1 MSQNSSQEQWSEVI
15 TPKKSWFDLKLGEL
29 WQYRDLIILFVRRD
43 FVATTKQTV
52 LGPLWHFIPVVV
64 STLIFTIVFS
74 GVAKI
79 PTNNQP
85 PFLFYLCGTTIWSF
99 FASCLSGTANT
110 FTSNANIFG
119 KVYFP
124 RLAIPFSIIISNLIR
139 FGIQMMLF
147 LVFYAFYIYQGKYS
161 IVANKMLLLL
171 PVFLL
176 IMAFLGLG
184 LGIIISSLTTKYRDL
199 SNFVGFGVQLLMYA
213 TPVIYPSS
221 ILSPQFQFYMK
232 FNPIAPIVEGFRHAF
247 MGNGNFQL
255 SQLLFS
261 IVTTIVIFTIGL
273 LLFRRVEKT
282 FMDTV

>member
-1 MSQNSSQEQWSEVI
+1 MPQHSSEEQWSEII

-43 FVATTKQTV
+43 FVAATKQTV
-52 LGPLWHFIPVVV
+52 LGPLWHFIPVIA
-64 STLIFTIVFS
+64 STLIFTVVFS

-99 FASCLSGTANT
+99 FASCLNGTAGT
-110 FTSNANIFG
+110 FTNNANIFG

-124 RLAIPFSIIISNLIR
+124 RLAIPFSVIISNLIR
-139 FGIQMMLF
+139 FGIQMLLF
-147 LVFYAFYIYQGKYS
+147 IAFYIFYIYQGKYN
-161 IVANKMLLLL
+161 IVPGKALLLA

-213 TPVIYPSS
+213 TPVIYPSN
-221 ILSPQFQFYMK
+221 ILSPGFQSYMK
-232 FNPIAPIVEGFRHAF
+232 LNPIAPVVEGFRHAF
-247 MGNGNFQL
+247 LGNGDFQA
-255 SQLLFS
+255 SQLGYSLL
-261 IVTTIVIFTIGL
+261 VTLIIFIIGL
-273 LLFRRVEKT
+273 LLFRQVEKT

>member
-1 MSQNSSQEQWSEVI
+1 MSQKATEDQWSEII
-15 TPKKSWFDLKLGEL
+15 TPKKSWFDLRLNEL
-29 WQYRDLIILFVRRD
+29 WQYRDLIVLFVRRD

-52 LGPLWHFIPVVV
+52 LGPLWHIIPVIV
-64 STLIFTIVFS
+64 STLIFTVVFS
-74 GVAKI
+74 GVARI

-99 FASCLSGTANT
+99 FASCLSGTAGT
-110 FTSNANIFG
+110 FTNNANIFG

-124 RLAIPFSIIISNLIR
+124 RLVIPFSVVLSNLIR
-139 FGIQMMLF
+139 FSIQLSLF
-147 LVFYAFYIYQGKYS
+147 LCFYIFYIYQGGYK
-161 IVANKMLLLL
+161 IEPNKMLFFI
-171 PVFLL
+171 PIFLL
-176 IMAFLGLG
+176 VMGVLGLG

-221 ILSPQFQFYMK
+221 ILPANYQVYMK
-232 FNPIAPIVEGFRHAF
+232 LNPIAPLVEGFRHAF
-247 MGNGNFQL
+247 LGNSNFQL
-255 SQLLFS
+255 SQLIYS
-261 IVTTIVIFTIGL
+261 TIITIVIFVIGL